1 MKKVIIPIVLC
12 VIFSCTIFNI
22 GVVYAYGNEKIL
34 FHYGDKV
41 FCYTLDN
48 NIKVSSQFD
57 QNYIIN
63 KYKRFG
69 NTLERQ
75 NLLTHM
81 IKIGIDDNIA
91 IEYLFPNISKT
102 IHRMEKV
109 INQSPINAKI
119 KTNTN
124 SEKVFFIT
132 PEKYGIQ
139 LDKRKLYQILIKK
152 YLANEPLD
160 IDIPITTL
168 MPKMFMSDLEKHTYL
183 RGDYSTDISASNE
196 DRKHNIK
203 NAMHSLN
210 KIEIYPNEIFSFNN
224 SVGRRT
230 AENGYREAKIIVN
243 NEFVEGIGGGVCQV
257 SSTLYNAALL
267 SGMEIIEANK
277 HSKQVHYVKY
287 GFDAMVN
294 FGSSDLKF
302 RNNTSEKITIVTN
315 YSSNN
320 IRIRIFGE
328 ELSNTYYKLTN
339 EISNIIQPTEEIYI
353 DTDLQHTDKVIY
365 DDEYFYLKKANVGMD
380 IISYREKYINHKL
393 EQKELLRKDK
403 YLVQNSIKIYGGK
416 KRSIASDLQEIFV
429 RYTKY

>member
-48 NIKVSSQFD
+48 NIKVSTQFD

-75 NLLTHM
+75 ALLQHM

-102 IHRMEKV
+102 IHKMEKI
-109 INQSPINAKI
+109 INQSPTDAKLKINS
-119 KTNTN
+119 N
-124 SEKVFFIT
+124 SEIVFFIT
-132 PEKYGIQ
+132 PEKYGTQIDNQ
-139 LDKRKLYQILIKK
+139 KLYRILIKK
-152 YLANEPLD
+152 YLANESLD
-160 IDIPITTL
+160 IEIPITKL
-168 MPKMFMSDLEKHTYL
+168 APKIFMNDLSKFSHL
-183 RGDYSTDISASNE
+183 RGEYSTDISLSNE

-203 NAMHSLN
+203 NAMHTLN

-224 SVGRRT
+224 TVGRRT
-230 AENGYREAKIIVN
+230 AENGYKEAKIIVN

-257 SSTLYNAALL
+257 SSTLYNTALL

-294 FGSSDLKF
+294 FGTSDLKF
-302 RNNTSEKITIVTN
+302 RNNTNEKITIITN
-315 YSSNN
+315 YSPTT
-320 IRIRIFGE
+320 IRIRLFGQD
-328 ELSNTYYKLTN
+328 LGNTSYKLTN
-339 EISNIIQPTEEIYI
+339 DVSNIVQPSEEIYV
-353 DTDLQHTDKVIY
+353 DTDLKYTDKVLF
-365 DDEYFYLKKANVGMD
+365 DDEYFYLKNANVGMD
-380 IISYREKYINHKL
+380 IVSYREKYTGDKL
-393 EQKELLRKDK
+393 VQKELLRKDK
-403 YLVQNSIKIYGGK
+403 YLVQNSIKIYGTK
-416 KRSIASDLQEIFV
+416 KRTTASD
-429 RYTKY
+429 